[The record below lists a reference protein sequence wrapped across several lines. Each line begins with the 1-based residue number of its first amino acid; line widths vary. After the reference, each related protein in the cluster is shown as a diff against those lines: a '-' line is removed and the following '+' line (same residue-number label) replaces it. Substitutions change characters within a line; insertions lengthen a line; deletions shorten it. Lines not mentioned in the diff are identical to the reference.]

1 MIKKITAT
9 IRNLF
14 SRIVRYR
21 LLKSGVTNEISPSIL
36 RGETAGRN
44 SDCSNL
50 AQQPASDDQVVN
62 PRAKPSDGH
71 SGKVDSGGSDDKTK
85 SDSCL
90 TSDGQDKS
98 PEIQVHL
105 ADQPAPNGRS
115 SESAGLADT
124 CMHPQ
129 VHTEIEPSTSN
140 SVKSQ
145 EEPID
150 PRDDASQKA
159 SSPSSQSTKAHE
171 LIQDDHVDVG
181 LNSSEDLLSPE
192 PHDETKPKKP
202 RQIQGRRAHP
212 TRPRRAP
219 EKSSNAKPQFMP
231 RPELICR
238 KAPGTWQW
246 EVVLAAG
253 DECNVAEVRHNGGEP
268 WHLLNGECRLSSY
281 AGSLSIAH
289 EDGKFREL
297 NLFNGTPMVFKLSG
311 NWKGDGRKVERI
323 SNGHFIVVVP
333 KEWRRTGLTL
343 IEPEECTDRGFLA
356 HYFFRDRGNLVRD
369 GDGFEEYGAVLT
381 RSGITLT
388 GNRVFDDS
396 EDGEL
401 FVGDVPRLSSFSGAV
416 WARVGEERKDGWQ
429 GENFKPAERSLAD
442 VLNGRQGRFF
452 IRVYNDDIKLLDSGE
467 FRYLR
472 DLREI
477 RVNGELYSTKTLLT
491 PTSMGHASAELKFV
505 GADDTAIRPI
515 LTSDGTHTNVKPD
528 GLIVSPHPENNDIS
542 CTLTSNT
549 GRVDIEI
556 KLPRI
561 WWRVERDDGEV
572 DERHDIPLAMT
583 RQEFRKYAE
592 TGAKIRIQLPPRITS
607 IKAGF
612 DEELDRVYRPS
623 RKGAEIKIPLD
634 NFVDHS
640 QIDQRP
646 YESASFKVQCEDVVL
661 TLIRINA
668 DPVPTIISF
677 MSEPI
682 EVAKGEASTLYWVTR
697 NTESDGVAIM
707 PGIGSVKS
715 SGCMVVAP
723 AETTTYTLTL
733 KSSGRSD
740 VAKDLVLTVFSFPP
754 AGERLVAHVKRT
766 GGGWKLGKGF
776 SRAETRAAGL
786 ADTDAAR
793 RSISIDRRR
802 RSEHQDNIET
812 IRRLIDA

>member
-1 MIKKITAT
+1 MIKKITST
-9 IRNLF
+9 IRDWF
-14 SRIVRYR
+14 SRLVGYR
-21 LLKSGVTNEISPSIL
+21 LLRSGVTNEISPSIL
-36 RGETAGRN
+36 KGDTAGRN

-62 PRAKPSDGH
+62 PRAQPSDGH
-71 SGKVDSGGSDDKTK
+71 SGKVDSGGSDGKTEA
-85 SDSCL
+85 DNCF
-90 TSDGQDKS
+90 TSDGQDNS
-98 PEIQVHL
+98 PEIQVRL
-105 ADQPAPNGRS
+105 ADHFAPDGKL
-115 SESAGLADT
+115 SESAGPSDT
-124 CMHPQ
+124 CLYTQ
-129 VHTEIEPSTSN
+129 DLTEIEPSTSN

-145 EEPID
+145 EIPTD
-150 PRDDASQKA
+150 PLDDASKNA
-159 SSPSSQSTKAHE
+159 SSPSSQSTNAHE
-171 LIQDDHVDVG
+171 HIQGDHVNIG
-181 LNSSEDLLSPE
+181 LDTSEESSSAESHE
-192 PHDETKPKKP
+192 EFEPKKP
-202 RQIQGRRAHP
+202 RQIQGRRTRP
-212 TRPRRAP
+212 IRPRRAS
-219 EKSSNAKPQFMP
+219 EESSNAKPQFMP

-238 KAPGTWQW
+238 KAPAWQW
-246 EVVLAAG
+246 EVVLSAG
-253 DECNVAEVRHNGGEP
+253 DECNVAEVRHNGGEA
-268 WHLLNGECRLSSY
+268 WNLLNGEYRLSSF

-297 NLFNGTPMVFKLSG
+297 NLFDGTPMVFKLSG
-311 NWKGDGRKVERI
+311 NWKGEGRKVDRI

-333 KEWRRTGLTL
+333 KEWRRIGHAPV
-343 IEPEECTDRGFLA
+343 EPEKCKDMGFLA
-356 HYFFRDRGNLVRD
+356 HYFFRDSGNLVGD

-381 RSGITLT
+381 RSGIALT

-401 FVGDVPRLSSFSGAV
+401 FVGDVPKLSSFSGVV

-429 GENFKPAERSLAD
+429 GENFKPAERSFSD
-442 VLNGRQGRFF
+442 VMKGRQGRFF

-477 RVNGELYSTKTLLT
+477 LVNGKPYSAKTLLT
-491 PTSMGHASAELKFV
+491 PTSKGHASAELQFV
-505 GADDTAIRPI
+505 GADGTAIRPI

-528 GLIVSPHPENNDIS
+528 GLIVSPHPESDDIS

-549 GRVDIEI
+549 SRVDIEI

-561 WWRVERDDGEV
+561 WWRMERDDGKSNEW
-572 DERHDIPLAMT
+572 RDIPLEMT
-583 RQEFRKYAE
+583 RQEFRKYAD
-592 TGAKIRIQLPPRITS
+592 TGAKIRIRLPLRITS

-612 DEELDRVYRPS
+612 DEELDRDYRPS
-623 RKGAEIKIPLD
+623 RKEAEIKIPLD
-634 NFVDHS
+634 NFVDYS
-640 QIDQRP
+640 QFDQRP
-646 YESASFKVQCEDVVL
+646 YEDASFMVQCEDAVL

-677 MSEPI
+677 TSEPTV
-682 EVAKGEASTLYWVTR
+682 VAKGEASTLYWITR
-697 NTESDGVAIM
+697 NTESDGVAIK

-715 SGCMVVAP
+715 SGYMVVAP

-733 KSSGRSD
+733 MSSGRSD
-740 VAKDLVLTVFSFPP
+740 VAKDLVLTVISFPP
-754 AGERLVAHVKRT
+754 AGEHLVAHVKRT
-766 GGGWKLGKGF
+766 GGGWKQGKGF

-786 ADTDAAR
+786 ADTETAR